1 MLFRSKQAAE
11 HELSHTEAK
20 IKIRS
25 LYQDQDQRQLEELG
39 WEMGLVPLGKSP
51 EHIFVELSKMC
62 SEIPEAILHTTTNEV
77 AIMDRYIR
85 KAEYLKHNDEV
96 ILKKI
101 RDVWNY
107 TYEPNSSFA
116 TKEAFRDYLYSSP
129 ERLSRFKDIVDNAHE
144 VSYQWSKGK
153 ATNEEYAKSVVVTP
167 KKAEE
172 FKSYDLNEENETL
185 EQKCE
190 RLHKIITEGIAEK
203 KHINAITYHT
213 KNIYKQMER
222 KWNANDLYVE
232 IDTLL
237 DRCNKTLKKN
247 GIDRNLLLEKNKF
260 FPDKIGRAH
269 V

>member
-1 MLFRSKQAAE
+1 MPVHYFVCNQRDKYDGIDVWSCVVPAANGNQKDRLKHFLRQMPQVSCPDLKGNETNEKVKNYPMNKRFVMVDLDEKTKQAAE

-116 TKEAFRDYLYSSP
+116 RSIIRTNKCKLQSLKTTQSSKLVTIVNFSLTP
-129 ERLSRFKDIVDNAHE
+129 VFLLMVLMRL
-144 VSYQWSKGK
+144 G
-153 ATNEEYAKSVVVTP
+153 
-167 KKAEE
+167 
-172 FKSYDLNEENETL
+172 
-185 EQKCE
+185 C
-190 RLHKIITEGIAEK
+190 
-203 KHINAITYHT
+203 
-213 KNIYKQMER
+213 R
-222 KWNANDLYVE
+222 KMTV
-232 IDTLL
+232 
-237 DRCNKTLKKN
+237 
-247 GIDRNLLLEKNKF
+247 
-260 FPDKIGRAH
+260 
-269 V
+269 